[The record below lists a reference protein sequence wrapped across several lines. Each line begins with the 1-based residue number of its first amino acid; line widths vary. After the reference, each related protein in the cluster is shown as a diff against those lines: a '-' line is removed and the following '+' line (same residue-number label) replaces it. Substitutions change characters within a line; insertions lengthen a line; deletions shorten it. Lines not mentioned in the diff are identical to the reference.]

1 MLERCL
7 SAREI
12 SDRETLIRILK
23 ETLPNLS
30 DEERNA
36 VIRAILRMKNEIEES
51 DRRMKYGSRK
61 ADQKR

>member
-30 DEERNA
+30 DEERNV

-51 DRRMKYGSRK
+51 DRRIKYGSRK

>member
-51 DRRMKYGSRK
+51 DRRIKYGSRK

>member
-30 DEERNA
+30 DKERNA

-61 ADQKR
+61 SDQKR